1 MKFKKKLLATVVALA
16 MSSSL
21 MAQNAVLE
29 NEYVRA
35 GVNESTGT
43 FGSGGNTSP
52 GLLYDNT
59 GTSTFN
65 IGYDYLTPGTPFD
78 GFAVK
83 VDGTNYSNNNA
94 MGAAIAGA
102 WTSATSASSADW
114 TGSFA
119 HGGGTWGVR
128 NIYSL
133 PAGQPFIDIT
143 SSITAGSA
151 ATQVWFGRFIDPDAR
166 AADGDSSVTD
176 NVIGYGSIPTRNI
189 VFSEALS
196 SRYALGLYS
205 TNSNAY
211 AGIQGWTQEA
221 DGYQTSHYGV
231 NYGTGDDTIGLSWV
245 FNGVSIGDIM
255 TVNYAY
261 IFGPNAFGAAD
272 SAITGGAG
280 GGDSSILTGT
290 LTDVGS
296 ATDAAS
302 SPSTPTVPAAPTVTS
317 TVTSTITVSDVTAIN
332 TSLPVLTASLAHHDA
347 SESSGVQT
355 IARETTT
362 NVTTPYTR
370 TVTTVDRTV
379 TTYSDSTTTTADSSP
394 TATNT
399 LINDV
404 ATTVANDSFSG
415 RIDQMKE
422 LTNLNQQLD
431 RALNMDAFRQ
441 DGRSKDDVTV
451 YINASGSR
459 ASMSNGYSS
468 KSQIYGLA
476 VEKKVDADW
485 RLGVQYN
492 RVNTTMNGVD
502 STTAQ
507 DKNHVGLYSVYD
519 LEGFKIVNNLGYA
532 DNTVRSNRTIQGID
546 FNNSH
551 STKGNDLWL
560 NNRVYSPDLEGFRP
574 FVGVTVGK
582 TTVNGYQEAGSIQ
595 SARTVA
601 GTTNNYNYGEA
612 GVRYEKSIDDLRLA
626 GEIGQTTDSFTTGL
640 VSVGYAPNKDSLVS
654 VMFANQQGQG
664 INNNT
669 VSLRGII
676 RF

>member
-1 MKFKKKLLATVVALA
+1 
-16 MSSSL
+16 

-166 AADGDSSVTD
+166 AAAGDSSVTD
-176 NVIGYGSIPTRNI
+176 NVIGYGAIPTRNI

-221 DGYQTSHYGV
+221 DGYQTSHYGA
-231 NYGTGDDTIGLSWV
+231 NYGSGDDTIGLSWV
-245 FNGVSIGDIM
+245 FNGVSVGDIM

-302 SPSTPTVPAAPTVTS
+302 SPSTPSTPAAPTVVS
-317 TVTSTITVSDVTAIN
+317 TITNTITVSDVTAIN

-347 SESSGVQT
+347 TEASGVQT

-379 TTYSDSTTTTADSSP
+379 TTYSDSTTTTADSAPS
-394 TATNT
+394 ATNN

-422 LTNLNQQLD
+422 LTNLNKQLD
-431 RALNMDAFRQ
+431 RSLNMDAFRQ
-441 DGRSKDDVTV
+441 DGRSNDDVTV

-468 KSQIYGLA
+468 KNQIYGLA

-502 STTAQ
+502 STTGQ
-507 DKNHVGLYSVYD
+507 DKNHVGVYSVYD

-551 STKGNDLWL
+551 STKGSDLWL

-574 FVGVTVGK
+574 FAGVTVGK
-582 TTVNGYQEAGSIQ
+582 STVNGYQEAGSIQ

-601 GTTNNYNYGEA
+601 GTTNNYTYGEG
-612 GVRYEKSIDDLRLA
+612 GVRYEKAVDDFRLA
-626 GEIGQTTDSFTTGL
+626 GEVSQTTDSFTTGL
-640 VSVGYAPNKDSLVS
+640 VSVGYAPDKNSLVS